1 MAFARGTTPT
11 ITFTLDDDDLDLT
24 LAKNVYVTFKYGNKT
39 LTKSTIN
46 DELDI
51 SANTISVTFTQ
62 QETLDFGESKVE
74 VQVNW
79 TYENGIR
86 WSTDCASY
94 RVSRQLLDKVVD

>member
-39 LTKSTIN
+39 VTKSTVKN
-46 DELDI
+46 ELEI
-51 SANTISVTFTQ
+51 SANTITVTLTQ

-79 TYENGIR
+79 TYNNGIR

-94 RVSRQLLDKVVD
+94 RVSKQLLDEVVD

>member
-11 ITFTLDDDDLDLT
+11 ITFTLNDDDLDLT

-94 RVSRQLLDKVVD
+94 RVSKQLLDKVVD